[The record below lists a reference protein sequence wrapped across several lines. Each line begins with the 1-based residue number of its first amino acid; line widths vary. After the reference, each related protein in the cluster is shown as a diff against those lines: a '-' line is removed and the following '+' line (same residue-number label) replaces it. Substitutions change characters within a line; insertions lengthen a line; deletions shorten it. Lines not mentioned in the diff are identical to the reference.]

1 MTGCIPSC
9 CKWRHV
15 VKRGC
20 VLNIILILAIQ
31 IWLLDN
37 PRGVERLLTVSLK
50 PKSDLYLRI
59 LWVTPTEIFFLT
71 AKQCLQIVCDTVV
84 IKPCMVVTFGPYGL
98 TIEVKSVEMHH
109 KALTEAFPGDNVG
122 FNVKNVSFK
131 DLKCRYVASNSK
143 DDPVKV
149 AASFTSQLALK
160 DDISVT
166 GVKGLFTRS

>member
-9 CKWRHV
+9 CKWHHV

-20 VLNIILILAIQ
+20 VLNIRLILTIQ

-59 LWVTPTEIFFLT
+59 LWVTPTE
-71 AKQCLQIVCDTVV
+71 VV